1 MRLNTV
7 RRASIGYNTYKDS
20 DFLTLTPLRDLTK
33 IDTNHYTMSPSDLPQ
48 SGEGVMDK
56 FRAIYDKGKN
66 LVEKASDLYSG
77 ELGTKIKNMI
87 PSSDANARSSFTG
100 EKHAILELANGK
112 NGVANYMGPGTEVL
126 KRLKRG
132 DPGRTFAD
140 NVAKRHDID
149 YALAAT
155 EGTKE
160 AQLKAIREADNRMI
174 STLSKNK
181 DKDKARNI
189 QMGLRLIQAKT
200 AGENLGVLSRS
211 KFAGELANLSAAD
224 KAILL
229 SNKSALAQQ
238 GFGLTL
244 AGGSM
249 MPLTGGAMLPGER
262 LKIKLMKQSMSKKKK
277 SANTL
282 ASIAGSGKRS
292 TSTMPT
298 APSESRDLGKAYD
311 MEGGAL
317 SLPGMGKK
325 SKMKMRGM
333 GLETKLLEA
342 GKKLSDAVLPSLLE
356 KLGIKIPKS
365 ILSKI
370 VDTTLSQP
378 GTLKDKIRLLTS
390 NLLPLMAVK
399 KTVGMSGGGL
409 KLAGQGYI
417 MTGQGLSD
425 ILSFIP
431 KKISEHLS
439 TALFKFFKYAVQ
451 SGAGMKKMK
460 GGSFWSDFAKG
471 FKMVFK
477 PGAKILAGIATAL
490 GQPEIGIPLGIVS
503 EAL

>member
-1 MRLNTV
+1 M
-7 RRASIGYNTYKDS
+7 
-20 DFLTLTPLRDLTK
+20 LTPLRDLTK
-33 IDTNHYTMSPSDLPQ
+33 IDINHYTMMPSDLSQ

-66 LVEKASDLYSG
+66 LVEKASDLYSS

-87 PSSDANARSSFTG
+87 PASDENARPSFAG
-100 EKHAILELANGK
+100 EKHAILELPNGK
-112 NGVANYMGPGTEVL
+112 NGVANYMGPGTQVL

-132 DPGRTFAD
+132 DVGRTFAD

-155 EGTKE
+155 EGSKE
-160 AQLKAIREADNRMI
+160 AQIKAIREADDRMI
-174 STLSKNK
+174 NTLSKNK

-189 QMGLRLIQAKT
+189 QLGLRLIQAKKM
-200 AGENLGVLSRS
+200 GENLGVLSKS
-211 KFAGELANLSAAD
+211 KFAGELSNLSAAD
-224 KAILL
+224 KAVLL

-244 AGGSM
+244 SGGSM
-249 MPLTGGAMLPGER
+249 MPLSGGAMLPGER
-262 LKIKLMKQSMSKKKK
+262 LKMKLLKQSMSAKKK
-277 SANTL
+277 SANVL
-282 ASIAGSGKRS
+282 ASIAGSGLKS
-292 TSTMPT
+292 LPAKTSGTSTMPT

-311 MEGGAL
+311 MEGEGL
-317 SLPGMGKK
+317 SLPGMGKM
-325 SKMKMRGM
+325 SKYKKMRGM
-333 GLETKLLEA
+333 GLDTKLLEA
-342 GKKLSDAVLPSLLE
+342 GAKLSKSVLPSLLE
-356 KLGIKIPKS
+356 KLGIKIPTT

-370 VDTTLSQP
+370 VDSTLSQP
-378 GTLKDKIRLLTS
+378 GSLKDKIKLLTS

-409 KLAGQGYI
+409 KLAGQGLSLS
-417 MTGQGLSD
+417 GQGLSD